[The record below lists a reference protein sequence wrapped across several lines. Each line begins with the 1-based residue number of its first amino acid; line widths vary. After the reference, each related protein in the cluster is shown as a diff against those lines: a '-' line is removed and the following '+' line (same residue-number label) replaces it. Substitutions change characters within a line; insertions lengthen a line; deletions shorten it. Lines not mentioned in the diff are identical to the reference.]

1 MTDHIPNTADSDA
14 LVVFEHKKLK
24 MVFPDEIVAAPG
36 QWLEWEIT
44 VGEAATVFFDS
55 DSPFDWKKRDSTN
68 GRIKGTIER
77 DAVGIYKYSVTDAAG
92 NITIDPRIRIKR

>member
-1 MTDHIPNTADSDA
+1 MTTHIPNPTDSDA
-14 LVVFEHKKLK
+14 LIVFENKKLK
-24 MVFPDEIVAAPG
+24 IVLPDEIVAAPG
-36 QWLEWEIT
+36 QRLEWEIT
-44 VGEAATVFFDS
+44 LKDVATVSFNS
-55 DSPFDWKKRDSTN
+55 GSPFDWKKRTSTN

>member
-1 MTDHIPNTADSDA
+1 MTDHIPNPTDSDA

-44 VGEAATVFFDS
+44 VGEAATVKFD
-55 DSPFDWKKRDSTN
+55 DGSPFVWEELPSTD
-68 GRIKGTIER
+68 GRIKGMIDR
-77 DAVGIYKYSVTDAAG
+77 KAVGIYKYSVTDAAG
-92 NITIDPRIRIKR
+92 KITIDPRIRIKR